1 MMVILISADI
11 VSTSGVARTTTWL
24 LLYGRTVLIA
34 ISNSDA
40 RGCVTPATWSRL
52 RAGVEFLGDLQAT
65 TGGSN
70 QVGRQCHDA
79 WATVSTPGLNRV
91 TTTVCFRHI
100 CIIIIVL

>member
-1 MMVILISADI
+1 MIINHIDVMMTNLISANI
-11 VSTSGVARTTTWL
+11 VSTSWL
-24 LLYGRTVLIA
+24 LLDGRTVLRTA

-40 RGCVTPATWSRL
+40 RGCVTPTTRSRL
-52 RAGVEFLGDLQAT
+52 RAGRVELFDGLKA

-91 TTTVCFRHI
+91 IMVTTITA
-100 CIIIIVL
+100 